1 MNVFFRVDSSEK
13 MGSGHLMRCLTLA
26 DRLRE
31 NGCAVSFIS
40 RELTGNMCSYIEK
53 KGYTVYRLPSPES
66 SSVNVSGE
74 LAHAGWLGT
83 DWETDAE
90 QTIAVLKKEVI
101 DWLIVD
107 HYALDLQWEA
117 KMRPFVNKIMVIDDL
132 ADRKHDCDVLLDQNY
147 NKNGSRYNGLVP
159 ENCIQLLGPEYA
171 LLRPQFR
178 EARENF
184 KGENNEVKRVLVFMG
199 GADPTNETGKVLKAA
214 KLLNRDNIA
223 VDVVIGASN
232 PFKNEI
238 KTMAKQMPN
247 TTCYF
252 DVNNMAELMSS
263 ADIGIGASGTS
274 TWERCCVGLPSIVM
288 VLADNQKEIAEE
300 LEREGV
306 VVNLGWHGDVTEI
319 DIRDAVQNLLTD
331 SNKRR
336 GLGLKG
342 KMMVDGDGVIRVGGK
357 IIFSSEAV
365 SE

>member
-1 MNVFFRVDSSEK
+1 
-13 MGSGHLMRCLTLA
+13 LA
-26 DRLRE
+26 DKLLE
-31 NGCAVSFIS
+31 NGCTVSFIS
-40 RELTGNMCSYIEK
+40 REHSGNISSLVEHR
-53 KGYTVYRLPSPES
+53 GYKVYRLPYSES
-66 SSVNVSGE
+66 SLPASKKPT
-74 LAHAGWLGT
+74 HAEWLGAG
-83 DWETDAE
+83 WETDAE
-90 QTIAVLKKEVI
+90 QTMAVLKEWKQGT

-107 HYALDLQWEA
+107 HYALDSQWEV

-132 ADRKHDCDVLLDQNY
+132 ANRKHDCDILLDQNY

-159 ENCIQLLGPEYA
+159 EDCIQLLGPEYA

-184 KGENNEVKRVLVFMG
+184 KRENNEVKRVLVFMG
-199 GADPTNETGKVLKAA
+199 GADPTNETGKVLKAV
-214 KLLNRDNIA
+214 KLFNRDNIA

-238 KTMAKQMPN
+238 KTMAKQIPN

-263 ADIGIGASGTS
+263 ADISIGASGTS
-274 TWERCCVGLPSIVM
+274 TWERCCIGLPSIVM

-306 VVNLGWHGDVTEI
+306 VVNLGWHEDVTEM
-319 DIRDAVQNLLTD
+319 DIKDAVQNLLAD
-331 SNKRR
+331 SDKRSSM
-336 GLGLKG
+336 GLKG
-342 KMMVDGDGVIRVGGK
+342 KMMVDGNGAIRVVEK
-357 IIFSSEAV
+357 ISFPLEAV